1 MKKKLAILLV
11 TIWAISIGIGM
22 VWMTDYS
29 TKPGK
34 RSLAPAELPLEFREQ
49 KLREVPKLLV
59 FLHPECPC
67 SRATVAELEKLVY
80 KNFGRFE
87 VRVLFYQPEDHPEW
101 AQNDMWQ
108 RASQIPGAKLATL
121 SETELGRFGAL
132 TSGQAL
138 LYDAENRLVFSG
150 GITPARGHEGDSP
163 GSELI
168 RKYLNGEKNEY
179 SEAPVFGCI
188 LTNGE

>member
-1 MKKKLAILLV
+1 MKKTLAILLV
-11 TIWAISIGIGM
+11 TIWAIAIGIGM

-34 RSLAPAELPLEFREQ
+34 RSPAPAELPLEFRER

-59 FLHPECPC
+59 FLHPHCPC
-67 SRATVAELEKLVY
+67 SRATVAELEKLAY
-80 KNFGRFE
+80 KNFGLFE
-87 VRVLFYQPEDHPEW
+87 IRILFYQPADHPDWGE
-101 AQNDMWQ
+101 NEMWQ
-108 RASQIPGAKLATL
+108 RASQIPGAKSATL
-121 SETELGRFGAL
+121 DESELSRFGAL

-138 LYDAENRLVFSG
+138 LYDSENRLVFSG

-163 GSELI
+163 GGDLI
-168 RKYLNGEKNEY
+168 QKYLSGEKTDY

-188 LTNGE
+188 LTDGE